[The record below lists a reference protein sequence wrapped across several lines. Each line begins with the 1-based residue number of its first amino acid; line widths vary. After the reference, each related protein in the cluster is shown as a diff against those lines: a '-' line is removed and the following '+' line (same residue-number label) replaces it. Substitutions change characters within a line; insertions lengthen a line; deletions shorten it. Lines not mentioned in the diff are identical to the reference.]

1 MDQRGK
7 EIILAQDVDLKS
19 GELLK
24 HVAIAAK
31 AIRDGYL
38 IAIPLEHHYAFACDA
53 FKADSV
59 RAMHVLRR
67 DELGIAAQVLIP
79 DAKTANGV
87 AREIS
92 PSVQALM
99 KKFWPGLLSLNLRP
113 QRGLTWD
120 LGDAGALDQVSFR
133 VPKSK
138 FVRELL
144 KEIGPIAIGSAAFAN
159 QAPLRKMSD
168 IMVLES
174 ALAAKFDAGLLKK
187 GRLSTI
193 LEADDHG
200 ITMLREGAISL
211 DEIHAIAP
219 EVSTQLS

>member
-1 MDQRGK
+1 M
-7 EIILAQDVDLKS
+7 AQDIDLKS
-19 GELLK
+19 GELLAY
-24 HVAIAAK
+24 VSVAAK

-38 IAIPLEHHYAFACDA
+38 IAIPLEHHYAYACDA

-67 DELGIAAQVLIP
+67 DDLGIAAQVLIA
-79 DAKTANGV
+79 DAKTASGV

-92 PSVQALM
+92 PSAQALM
-99 KKFWPGLLSLNLRP
+99 KKFWPGMLSFNLRP
-113 QRGLTWD
+113 QVGLSWD

-138 FVRELL
+138 FIRE
-144 KEIGPIAIGSAAFAN
+144 
-159 QAPLRKMSD
+159 
-168 IMVLES
+168 VLES

-187 GRLSTI
+187 GALSTV
-193 LEADDHG
+193 LEADNGG
-200 ITMLREGAISL
+200 ITMVREGAISL

-219 EVSTQLS
+219 EVSRQL